1 MGLIRNNMLL
11 ELTTVDKPVNLN
23 PTDYLFLVEAISHKF
38 RTNNKEKIKDTE
50 IYSLCCEELLIAIK
64 SFNPLVSAD
73 PARFIYRALRNR
85 IIEYLRY
92 NKRKK
97 RAAEFEILSED
108 IIFEDKGFSVSSL
121 PKDILNNLFDGICE
135 DDILFLADVQNKKLS
150 IISEELGVSRVTVY
164 NRVKKIVEKIRQLH
178 PEIIEEFG
186 GIINVD

>member
-1 MGLIRNNMLL
+1 MLL

-108 IIFEDKGFSVSSL
+108 IIF
-121 PKDILNNLFDGICE
+121 
-135 DDILFLADVQNKKLS
+135 
-150 IISEELGVSRVTVY
+150 
-164 NRVKKIVEKIRQLH
+164 
-178 PEIIEEFG
+178 
-186 GIINVD
+186 